1 MLLGQ
6 LDGSYAL
13 VATSSLGIESGAA
26 TFLALTDTPN
36 SLSTGSLVYANAPD
50 SLAELPISSNG
61 LVLKLQGGLPVWAF
75 DLRAHRAEA
84 AVNGVWSIS
93 DARYKENISTTT
105 SGLDLLRR
113 IPVYDFILI
122 GEADRRQQGFI
133 AQELY
138 QYYPEAVTVG

>member
-75 DLRAHRAEA
+75 DLRAHRAD
-84 AVNGVWSIS
+84 G
-93 DARYKENISTTT
+93 
-105 SGLDLLRR
+105 SGQRRMEHLRR
-113 IPVYDFILI
+113 AL
-122 GEADRRQQGFI
+122 QGKHLHDYFR
-133 AQELY
+133 A
-138 QYYPEAVTVG
+138 